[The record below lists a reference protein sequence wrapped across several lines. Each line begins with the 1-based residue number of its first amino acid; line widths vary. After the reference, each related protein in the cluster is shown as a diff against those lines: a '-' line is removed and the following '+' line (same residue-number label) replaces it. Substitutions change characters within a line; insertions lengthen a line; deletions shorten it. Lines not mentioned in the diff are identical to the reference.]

1 MAGGWRKIP
10 GKLLRGEVACD
21 GLEQPT
27 DPTVPVHPLTDLVLS
42 LMLLE
47 RSRQGG
53 KNPGNV
59 PWTAGP
65 ELKCANVLRVCWG
78 KHSDVFFFIGK

>member
-47 RSRQGG
+47 RSKQGEKKTLEMYPRPLG
-53 KNPGNV
+53 QNLSV
-59 PWTAGP
+59 QM
-65 ELKCANVLRVCWG
+65 
-78 KHSDVFFFIGK
+78 F

>member
-10 GKLLRGEVACD
+10 GKLLRGEVACE

-27 DPTVPVHPLTDLVLS
+27 DPTVPVRPLTDLVLS

-53 KNPGNV
+53 KPLEMYPRLLGQNLSV
-59 PWTAGP
+59 QM
-65 ELKCANVLRVCWG
+65 
-78 KHSDVFFFIGK
+78 F